1 MYYYFQPW
9 DHLGSDKR
17 WWKKEAGFIYDFTK
31 RGTDECDQRV
41 ESRDTSYF
49 MFSFELSR
57 ILCIQFIETR
67 NVNDLSRTVIDKMDM
82 VAGQNG
88 NNQLAQFQMNHLH
101 QNKDAS
107 IVWMSLLAQNK
118 RKVKKK

>member
-1 MYYYFQPW
+1 
-9 DHLGSDKR
+9 
-17 WWKKEAGFIYDFTK
+17 
-31 RGTDECDQRV
+31 
-41 ESRDTSYF
+41 

-88 NNQLAQFQMNHLH
+88 NNQLAPFQMNHLH

-107 IVWMSLLAQNK
+107 IV
-118 RKVKKK
+118 